1 MADGRY
7 QEACVKFA
15 DSNRLSPGTGT
26 LLNLATCHVKI
37 GKLATAWVE
46 MNNAADSDR
55 RFGNVQRLAWIR
67 QQIDELGPKLAH
79 LTIGVAPA
87 TPAGFSVKL
96 DGVAI
101 DPAAYGSPTPV
112 DPGEHVVAAS
122 APGYET
128 WSTKIAV
135 DQNGVEKSVSVPV
148 LGQQTETPAPVV
160 ASPTP
165 TPKEEPASAAAPE
178 IDTTKRTAAYVLGGV
193 AVVGIGVGTVFGIKT
208 FSDWGTRNDNCP
220 GGRCNQAAVDASSSA
235 KLAAVVSDI
244 SFGVA
249 IVAAAAGTYLFVTS
263 KHTPAHVSVGA
274 APLPGG
280 GAASLSATF

>member
-1 MADGRY
+1 MPAFAQPAAPSSPSPPPSAPSAPVEGPPSSSSGASTTTQQAVAQTLFDQARKAMADGRY

-55 RFGNVQRLAWIR
+55 RLGNVQRLAWIR

-87 TPAGFSVKL
+87 TPAGCSVKL

-135 DQNGVEKSVSVPV
+135 DQNGIEKRVSVPV
-148 LGQQTETPAPVV
+148 LGQTTETSAPLVV
-160 ASPTP
+160 APTP
-165 TPKEEPASAAAPE
+165 TPNEEPAP
-178 IDTTKRTAAYVLGGV
+178 
-193 AVVGIGVGTVFGIKT
+193 
-208 FSDWGTRNDNCP
+208 
-220 GGRCNQAAVDASSSA
+220 
-235 KLAAVVSDI
+235 
-244 SFGVA
+244 
-249 IVAAAAGTYLFVTS
+249 
-263 KHTPAHVSVGA
+263 
-274 APLPGG
+274 
-280 GAASLSATF
+280 